1 MARRPIARVL
11 VISRGP
17 VGDFALSLAALRLI
31 RAVHS
36 DAQITLLTT
45 RWFETLARS
54 CPYIDLVDLGGDP
67 EEFGEWAELV
77 GRVRRS
83 RFDRIYDLE
92 TSPFTARLFKL
103 LWPLPPKW
111 SGTALG
117 CALPHRDPRRAS
129 MHLVER
135 HAGQLA
141 AAGVWPGAPTRPGD
155 APPPDAAWIIRR
167 FHDTRPP
174 PRPQVLL
181 LPGGDTDGP
190 RWPVSGFADLALT
203 LRGRGFDVIVLGGP
217 EDAAAAHTIQ
227 HRAPVRDL
235 TGHIDFAE
243 IALLG
248 ARAALAVGADS
259 GLMTLIAAA
268 GAPTLLLVDQAQD
281 LESLRPRGH
290 IAILCAEDLA
300 DLPVS
305 EVLRATE
312 RLVPPA
318 QKTS

>member
-1 MARRPIARVL
+1 MARRPIGRVL

-17 VGDFALSLAALRLI
+17 VGDFALSLAALRHI
-31 RAVHS
+31 RAAHA
-36 DAQITLLTT
+36 DARITLLTT
-45 RWFETLARS
+45 LPFETLARS
-54 CPYIDLVDLGGDP
+54 CPYIDLVDLGGAP
-67 EEFGEWAELV
+67 ETFGEWADLV
-77 GRVRRS
+77 GRVRAS
-83 RFDRIYDLE
+83 RFDRVYDLE
-92 TSPFTARLFKL
+92 ASPFTARLFKL

-111 SGTALG
+111 SGVALG

-129 MHLVER
+129 MHLLER

-141 AAGVWPGAPTRPGD
+141 AAGVWPDAPTRPGE
-155 APPPDAAWIIRR
+155 APPADAAWITRR
-167 FHDTRPP
+167 FRDTRLS

-181 LPGGDTDGP
+181 LPGGDTAQP
-190 RWPVSGFADLALT
+190 RWPVSGFGELALT
-203 LRGRGFDVIVLGGP
+203 LRGQGYDVLVLGGP
-217 EDAAAAHTIQ
+217 EDAAAAHAIQ

-235 TGHIDFAE
+235 TGQADYAE

-259 GLMTLIAAA
+259 GLMTLVAAA
-268 GAPTLLLVDQAQD
+268 GAPTLILADQAQD
-281 LESLRPRGH
+281 LERLRPRGH

-305 EVLRATE
+305 EVLRAAQ
-312 RLVPPA
+312 RLVPPV